1 MPFPCCQL
9 ILLAAGAGRRFGD
22 HTPKLLAG
30 SPPLIL
36 QTLTALRA
44 GLSPAVR
51 ILAVVRPDALA
62 LQALLAAQG
71 VEVTPCAQA
80 DAGMG
85 ISLAHAAAQVGDDL
99 PVLVALGDMP
109 AIAPATLAAVRDALL
124 AGASLVQPQWQG
136 RRGHPV
142 GFHPRWLPALRALR
156 GDVGARHLLQEH
168 DDQLLKLAVDD
179 PGILL
184 DIDTPAQLASL
195 VTAAGASRAQ

>member
-1 MPFPCCQL
+1 MLPPRCQL

-22 HTPKLLAG
+22 HMPTLRAG

-44 GLSPAVR
+44 GLGPAVR

-71 VEVTPCAQA
+71 VEVTVCAQA

-85 ISLAHAAAQVGDDL
+85 ASLAHAAAQVGDDL
-99 PVLVALGDMP
+99 PLLVALGDMP

-142 GFHPRWLPALRALR
+142 GFHRRWLPALRALQ
-156 GDVGARHLLQEH
+156 GDAGARHLLH
-168 DDQLLKLAVDD
+168 THADQLLTLPVDD

-184 DIDTPAQLASL
+184 DIDTPEQLAAIE
-195 VTAAGASRAQ
+195 AAKGASRPG